1 MEEETAVADWSALP
15 EDIIITV
22 MGCLSVLGDLVRSGA
37 VCSTWRDAYA
47 TFRRLHLPSTT
58 AQPPWLLYAC
68 DAHGP
73 AAAALYCPATGKSLR
88 VPLPAALLD
97 GRPVIGASQGWLVTV
112 DEAPN
117 LHLVLVNPITGA
129 TAALPP
135 ITTLHNV
142 ERFTSKKG
150 KTRYRV
156 YDDMG
161 YSEASLEYSPAQARE
176 WVYHQVVLSRSPAE
190 GSACVALLL
199 HRPDGY
205 VSFARLGDERWTPVA
220 YPGQDCS
227 TGCRHAIYDDADGL
241 FYTLRYDGSV
251 YAIDVPRAAAASS
264 PPATREVM
272 RSVTNAD
279 NGSKY
284 LVRVPCSGDL
294 LQVWRFVDYDDGDEV
309 EEDEDAEDLPLG
321 TKHLQIFKVDG
332 GEQKLVE
339 ASAAS
344 LEDHVLFLGHG
355 FSACFPAEHFPALK
369 PGCAYLAD
377 DHELVSVSKHCRRD
391 IGRWDMKRGQMERL
405 SGEDDVA
412 APSQPWLNWP
422 SPVWIT
428 PTFY

>member
-73 AAAALYCPATGKSLR
+73 ASAALYCPATGKSTR
-88 VPLPAALLD
+88 FPTSNSSTPSPAPRRRS
-97 GRPVIGASQGWLVTV
+97 RPSPAS
-112 DEAPN
+112 
-117 LHLVLVNPITGA
+117 
-129 TAALPP
+129 
-135 ITTLHNV
+135 TT
-142 ERFTSKKG
+142 KG
-150 KTRYRV
+150 KPRYRV

-199 HRPDGY
+199 HRPDGD

-220 YPGQDCS
+220 YPGQAWS

-264 PPATREVM
+264 PPATRE
-272 RSVTNAD
+272 
-279 NGSKY
+279 
-284 LVRVPCSGDL
+284 
-294 LQVWRFVDYDDGDEV
+294 
-309 EEDEDAEDLPLG
+309 PL
-321 TKHLQIFKVDG
+321 
-332 GEQKLVE
+332 
-339 ASAAS
+339 
-344 LEDHVLFLGHG
+344 
-355 FSACFPAEHFPALK
+355 
-369 PGCAYLAD
+369 
-377 DHELVSVSKHCRRD
+377 
-391 IGRWDMKRGQMERL
+391 
-405 SGEDDVA
+405 
-412 APSQPWLNWP
+412 
-422 SPVWIT
+422 
-428 PTFY
+428 

>member
-73 AAAALYCPATGKSLR
+73 AAAALYCPATGNSLR

-112 DEAPN
+112 DEVPN
-117 LHLVLVNPITGA
+117 LHLVNPLTGA

-135 ITTLHNV
+135 ITSLHNV
-142 ERFTSKKG
+142 ERFTSRKG

-161 YSEASLEYSPAQARE
+161 YSEASIVYSPAKARE
-176 WVYHQVVLSRSPAE
+176 RVVLSRSPAE

-199 HRPDGY
+199 HRPDGD

-241 FYTLRYDGSV
+241 FYTLHYDGSV
-251 YAIDVPRAAAASS
+251 YAIDVPRAASASS
-264 PPATREVM
+264 PPPPPATREVM
-272 RSVTNAD
+272 RCVTDLD

-284 LVRVPCSGDL
+284 LVRAPCSEDL
-294 LQVWRFVDYDDGDEV
+294 LQVWRFDYADGDDV
-309 EEDEDAEDLPLG
+309 EDDEAGLF
-321 TKHLQIFKVDG
+321 TRQLQFFKVDG

-344 LEDHVLFLGHG
+344 LEDHVLLLGYE

-377 DHELVSVSKHCRRD
+377 DHELVSMRKHCRRD

-405 SGEDDVA
+405 SGEDDVV

-422 SPVWIT
+422 T
-428 PTFY
+428 PR

>member
-1 MEEETAVADWSALP
+1 MKEETAVADWSALP
-15 EDIIITV
+15 EDVIITV

-88 VPLPAALLD
+88 A
-97 GRPVIGASQGWLVTV
+97 W
-112 DEAPN
+112 
-117 LHLVLVNPITGA
+117 
-129 TAALPP
+129 
-135 ITTLHNV
+135 
-142 ERFTSKKG
+142 
-150 KTRYRV
+150 
-156 YDDMG
+156 
-161 YSEASLEYSPAQARE
+161 
-176 WVYHQVVLSRSPAE
+176 
-190 GSACVALLL
+190 
-199 HRPDGY
+199 
-205 VSFARLGDERWTPVA
+205 
-220 YPGQDCS
+220 S

-241 FYTLRYDGSV
+241 FYTLRYDGFV

-294 LQVWRFVDYDDGDEV
+294 LQVWRFVNYDNGDEV

-332 GEQKLVE
+332 VEQKLVE

-377 DHELVSVSKHCRRD
+377 DHELVSVRKHCRRD
-391 IGRWDMKRGQMERL
+391 IGRWDMKRGQMEKL

-422 SPVWIT
+422 TPVWIT

>member
-156 YDDMG
+156 YDDMDTARRPL
-161 YSEASLEYSPAQARE
+161 STRAQARE
-176 WVYHQVVLSRSPAE
+176 WVYH
-190 GSACVALLL
+190 
-199 HRPDGY
+199 
-205 VSFARLGDERWTPVA
+205 
-220 YPGQDCS
+220 
-227 TGCRHAIYDDADGL
+227 
-241 FYTLRYDGSV
+241 
-251 YAIDVPRAAAASS
+251 
-264 PPATREVM
+264 
-272 RSVTNAD
+272 
-279 NGSKY
+279 
-284 LVRVPCSGDL
+284 
-294 LQVWRFVDYDDGDEV
+294 QVWRFVDYDDGDEV